1 MNTKWKIT
9 ILTTFLSIGFLTACN
24 ADKRES
30 LNQEKDVNFRPINYE
45 RKLNRNESN
54 NDYKNQDNRRFL
66 HDESPTQTD
75 DEMEKGNDLEFNKNR
90 GAE

>member
-30 LNQEKDVNFRPINYE
+30 LNPEKDVNFHPINYE

-75 DEMEKGNDLEFNKNR
+75 DEMEKGNDLELNKNR

>member
-1 MNTKWKIT
+1 MKTVWKIT
-9 ILTTFLSIGFLTACN
+9 ILTILSIGLLSGCN
-24 ADKRES
+24 SAEKRNS
-30 LNQEKDVNFRPINYE
+30 LNQENDVNFRPVRNE
-45 RKLNRNESN
+45 RKTNENESN

-66 HDESPTQTD
+66 HDETPEQTD